1 MKKYQI
7 KIYENLSDDEIFK
20 MLCNKEKIDYKK
32 IKHWEIAGKSVDAR
46 NKSNVHFLY
55 SFNVYFQDDK
65 VDESDNDL
73 IYNKNK
79 KMSERPVVVGAGPA
93 GLFASYV
100 LALNGY
106 NPILLEQGKNVDD
119 RVKDVEN
126 FVKTRVLNTKSNVQF
141 GEGGAGTFSDG
152 KLTTN
157 VNSPYNKEVLKTF
170 VKFGA
175 PKEILYLSKPHIGT
189 DNLRIIVKNM
199 RNEIIRLGG
208 SVRFES
214 QVTDFII
221 ENSQIKGI
229 KLQNGETITTNHV
242 ILAIGHSARETFKI
256 LYDKNLQMEPKP
268 FSIGVRIEHRQEMI
282 NKSQYGDKT
291 KLKLPPAEYKLVYH
305 DNQTNKSCY
314 TFCMCPGGEV
324 VASSSEEGTI
334 VTNGMSFFK
343 RDKENANSALLVNI
357 MPEDYMKDKNPLN
370 GMYYQE
376 SFERKAFELG
386 GNNYNAPIQKVGDF
400 LNMKNDKDEEEVIS
414 TYKPGVTYVDLHE
427 LFPKTITDTMEHGLV
442 YFDKVI
448 DGFANSNS
456 IMTGVESRSSSPVRI
471 VRDEEFCSNI
481 KGIYPCG
488 EGAGYAGGIMTA
500 SVDGIK
506 VARSLIE

>member
-1 MKKYQI
+1 M
-7 KIYENLSDDEIFK
+7 
-20 MLCNKEKIDYKK
+20 
-32 IKHWEIAGKSVDAR
+32 
-46 NKSNVHFLY
+46 
-55 SFNVYFQDDK
+55 
-65 VDESDNDL
+65 
-73 IYNKNK
+73 
-79 KMSERPVVVGAGPA
+79 
-93 GLFASYV
+93 
-100 LALNGY
+100 
-106 NPILLEQGKNVDD
+106 
-119 RVKDVEN
+119 
-126 FVKTRVLNTKSNVQF
+126 
-141 GEGGAGTFSDG
+141 
-152 KLTTN
+152 
-157 VNSPYNKEVLKTF
+157 
-170 VKFGA
+170 
-175 PKEILYLSKPHIGT
+175 
-189 DNLRIIVKNM
+189 
-199 RNEIIRLGG
+199 
-208 SVRFES
+208 
-214 QVTDFII
+214 
-221 ENSQIKGI
+221 
-229 KLQNGETITTNHV
+229 
-242 ILAIGHSARETFKI
+242 AIGHSARETFKI

-357 MPEDYMKDKNPLN
+357 MPQDYMKDNNPLN

-400 LNMKNDKDEEEVIS
+400 LKMKIDKDEEEVIP